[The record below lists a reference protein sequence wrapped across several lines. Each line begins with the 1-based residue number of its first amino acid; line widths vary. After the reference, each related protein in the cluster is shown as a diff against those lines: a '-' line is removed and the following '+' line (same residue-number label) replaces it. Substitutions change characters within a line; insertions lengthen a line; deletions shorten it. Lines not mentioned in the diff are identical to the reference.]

1 MVPLALVSRTRA
13 WAPVSTSSAAQVRH
27 KHELEAL
34 TPALCDIATVKKT
47 RSYLPATQH
56 ALHLLGSQIAIA
68 RRELGWTAAE
78 LAERLG
84 VNAQLVGRVE
94 RGAPGTAVGT
104 VFEAAVLTG
113 VPLYGVDPADL
124 EDLADRQRGRL
135 ALLPARTRTRSKRI
149 EVSDDF

>member
-1 MVPLALVSRTRA
+1 VY
-13 WAPVSTSSAAQVRH
+13 

-34 TPALCDIATVKKT
+34 TLLLCDNLIVKKT
-47 RSYLPATQH
+47 RSYLPTTQH
-56 ALHLLGSQIAIA
+56 ALNVLGSQIAIA

-84 VNAQLVGRVE
+84 VNAQLVARIE
-94 RGAPGTAVGT
+94 KGAPGTAIGT

-124 EDLADRQRGRL
+124 EDLADRQRARL
-135 ALLPARTRTRSKRI
+135 ALLPARTRARHA